1 VKKVSS
7 KDNYI
12 NLEIEDE
19 KDIEKINKVIKE
31 L

>member
-12 NLEIEDE
+12 NLKIEDE